1 MPKKKTSNSTE
12 TLVGIVTPIEW
23 DDENQV
29 TAVALSATDD
39 EQYWIENGD
48 KFIDLAQ
55 KCIEANG
62 KVNRDR
68 KSTRSISIKRFSV
81 IEEF

>member
-1 MPKKKTSNSTE
+1 MPKKKANHSTE
-12 TLVGIVTPIEW
+12 TLIGIITPVEW
-23 DDENQV
+23 NNDDQV

-48 KFIDLAQ
+48 KFIDLSQ
-55 KCIEANG
+55 KCIEASG

-81 IEEF
+81 IENF